1 MLTRIGGA
9 LRSRAL
15 GAAVAQVGQAV
26 GSFGLQIVAAWTLG
40 ASGLG
45 TISLS
50 LGIIVLTTALAS
62 GMVGDSLVILD
73 RGDPKIRGALQGWAV
88 LLLGASSVIAGI
100 AMALT
105 LLSPAE
111 ALLFAAALA
120 AFQCEELIRRL
131 HMGLMRFWRI
141 VIMDAVAVGT
151 ALAII
156 ALTVLG
162 DGATIGSFFLA
173 LLVGQVA
180 GIAVGIAL
188 LPQHERYWAPLRG
201 SAFTM
206 VGAFGSWRGAQVA
219 VPQLMLTSSR
229 VLVTAFA
236 GAAVLGLIEGARLLV
251 APIQLTIQGLGSY
264 LLSGYV
270 RDKQLGVV
278 QLHRRAVRASLAM
291 MGAALVAG
299 ILPVAFAEPL
309 GRLVVGSEITIDPWT
324 AAGWVLYVV
333 AAASFQPFTSLA
345 AVVGQQRKIFL
356 CRLVDAGIAMAA
368 LTALLAAGVS
378 AAWMPFVLAAG
389 LFLGGALVRA
399 VVLAPLLTT
408 ARAARAAEPRM
419 HHV

>member
-1 MLTRIGGA
+1 MLSRIGGA

-15 GAAVAQVGQAV
+15 GAAVAQAGQAV

-73 RGDPKIRGALQGWAV
+73 RGDPKIRGALQAWAA
-88 LLLGASSVIAGI
+88 LLLGASSAIAGI

-111 ALLFAAALA
+111 ALLFAGALA

-131 HMGLMRFWRI
+131 HMGLMQFWRI
-141 VIMDAVAVGT
+141 VIVDAVAVGT

-156 ALTVLG
+156 ALVVLT
-162 DGATIGSFFLA
+162 DEATIGSFFLA
-173 LLVGQVA
+173 LLVGQLA
-180 GIAVGIAL
+180 GIGVGIGL
-188 LPQHERYWAPLRG
+188 LPRHERRWAPIRG
-201 SAFTM
+201 SAFTR

-219 VPQLMLTSSR
+219 VPQLMLTSAR
-229 VLVTAFA
+229 ALVALFA
-236 GAAVLGLIEGARLLV
+236 GSAMLGLVEGARLLV
-251 APIQLTIQGLGSY
+251 APIQLTIQGIGSY
-264 LLSGYV
+264 LLSTYV
-270 RDKQLGVV
+270 RDKQLGVTA
-278 QLHRRAVRASLAM
+278 LNRRAARTSWGM
-291 MGAALVAG
+291 MGAALAVG
-299 ILPVAFAEPL
+299 VLPIACAESL
-309 GRLVVGSEITIDPWT
+309 GPLVVGSGVPISRL
-324 AAGWVLYVV
+324 AVAGWVVYIVG
-333 AAASFQPFTSLA
+333 AASFAPFANLA
-345 AVVGQQRKIFL
+345 AVAGHQRRAFL
-356 CRLVDAGIAMAA
+356 SRFVDTSVTLGF
-368 LTALLAAGVS
+368 LTVLLAAGVS